1 MPDIPAPKPDDWVRV
16 SDLQTGHHFS
26 IRRRALNLRLHRL
39 LKRPG
44 ADAHGRPYAAK
55 PRVGLPSPVEDAP
68 PTESRTPAKPKQEGP
83 QS

>member
-1 MPDIPAPKPDDWVRV
+1 MADDTKPTDWVRV

-26 IRRRALNLRLHRL
+26 IRRSALNLKQHRL

-55 PRVGLPSPVEDAP
+55 PRVELSSATEEAP
-68 PTESRTPAKPKQEGP
+68 PTESRSPAEPKQEGS